1 MRRLA
6 WLCLVCGPLAV
17 APAGAGLWLHHRLS
31 AVQGADDYALAGAA
45 AALLVEAL
53 LFSFRGLVRQA
64 TVFVLSIAW
73 ACWLWFGM
81 TDEHYDWV
89 SLPPISLPDG
99 AGRAVIPLIAL
110 IYLMLFIVTQTR
122 PHTRPA

>member
-17 APAGAGLWLHHRLS
+17 APAAAGLWLRQWFSGVH
-31 AVQGADDYALAGAA
+31 GGDDYALAGAA
-45 AALLVEAL
+45 GALLVEGL

-64 TVFVLSIAW
+64 TVLVLSLAW

-81 TDEHYDWV
+81 TDERYDWL
-89 SLPPISLPDG
+89 SLPPVGFPDG

-110 IYLMLFIVTQTR
+110 IYLMLFMVTQTR
-122 PHTRPA
+122 PHTSQA